1 MKIYAIQKG
10 TYSDKHI
17 IACTLDYEK
26 AKKIKQIHEKTD
38 SCVILE
44 FEDSEEIVLPMF
56 EVTLFDGVGRIEDV
70 YYADY
75 QEYEEFDFDDI
86 YAPYAYV
93 RAENKET
100 ALKIVQDKYAE
111 WKAKNENII

>member
-10 TYSDKHI
+10 CYSDKHI

-26 AKKIKQIHEKTD
+26 AKKIKQIHEKID

-56 EVTLFDGVGRIEDV
+56 KVTLFNGVGTINNV
-70 YYADY
+70 YCVNY
-75 QEYEEFDFDDI
+75 QEYEEFNFDDF